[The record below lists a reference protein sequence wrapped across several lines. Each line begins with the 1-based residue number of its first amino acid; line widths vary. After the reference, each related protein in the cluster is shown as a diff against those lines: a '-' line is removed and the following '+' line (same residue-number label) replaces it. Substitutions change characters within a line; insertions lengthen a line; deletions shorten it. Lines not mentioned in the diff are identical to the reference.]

1 MSSSNTPNDTTPAED
16 PTIAPQPGN
25 YPPPLQYAQ
34 PSPQPTPPGGF
45 KRGFGKGI
53 GLGLGLTV
61 MVTALAVVGGI
72 MSVLSLSVLAGASSG
87 DAQTT
92 TTETIWGEA
101 GAGSELR
108 AIEIS
113 GAIMTSASEGGL
125 LAAGTYGYEVADM
138 LDELEAD
145 DAAGVVLLVNT
156 PGGSITG
163 SRAISDAILRYQERT
178 GQQVMVH
185 VQGMSASGGVY
196 STAPA
201 DVIYADHGSIIGS
214 IGVIYGPFV
223 HYDGVVA
230 TSGSLLE
237 TGVTTTGGITQEYIT
252 RGTGKDAGQP
262 FRELT
267 EGERQ
272 MFADLIQPE
281 YERFVEHMATHR
293 GMDATRIV
301 EEFGAGIFESGKA
314 EDLGYID
321 GTMGRDE
328 FFREAATRAGLDP
341 EDTAVVRL
349 AAPGAFESLFGIERV
364 WGHSPALEPAAGEVP
379 FINAGIC
386 GGRSPLVF
394 TGDLAAVC
402 G

>member
-1 MSSSNTPNDTTPAED
+1 MSSSNTPTDSPADNPEHV
-16 PTIAPQPGN
+16 PGRTDF
-25 YPPPLQYAQ
+25 PPPAQQYAP
-34 PSPQPTPPGGF
+34 PSNGPERPGGF

-61 MVTALAVVGGI
+61 MVIALALVGGI
-72 MSVLSLSVLAGASSG
+72 MSILSLGVLVGSTSG
-87 DAQTT
+87 DAQTS
-92 TTETIWGEA
+92 TTETVWGEP
-101 GAGSELR
+101 GAGSQLR
-108 AIEIS
+108 AIDIS
-113 GAIMTSASEGGL
+113 GAIMTSSAEGGL
-125 LAAGTYGYEVADM
+125 LAAGTFGYEVADM
-138 LDELEAD
+138 LDALETD

-163 SRAISDAILRYQERT
+163 SRAISDAIERYQERT

-214 IGVIYGPFV
+214 IGVIYGPFT

-230 TSGSLLE
+230 TSGSIIE
-237 TGVTTTGGITQEYIT
+237 SGVTTTGGITQEYIT

-267 EGERQ
+267 DGERQ
-272 MFADLIQPE
+272 MFEDLIQPE

-301 EEFGAGIFESGKA
+301 DEYGAGLFEAGKA
-314 EDLGYID
+314 EELGYVD
-321 GTMGRDE
+321 GTLGRDE
-328 FFREAATRAGLDP
+328 FFREAATLAGLDP
-341 EDTAVVRL
+341 EDTEVVRL
-349 AAPGAFESLFGIERV
+349 AAPGAFEALFGVERV
-364 WGHSPALEPAAGEVP
+364 WGQSRPLEPAAGVVSV
-379 FINAGIC
+379 NAGLC
-386 GGRSPLVF
+386 GGRAPLVF
-394 TGDLAAVC
+394 AGDLAAVC

>member
-1 MSSSNTPNDTTPAED
+1 MSSSNPPTDTPVS
-16 PTIAPQPGN
+16 PQQTSDF
-25 YPPPLQYAQ
+25 PPPMPQYGQ
-34 PSPQPTPPGGF
+34 PSGPDVRPSGF
-45 KRGFGKGI
+45 KRGFGNGF
-53 GLGLGLTV
+53 GFGLGLTV
-61 MVTALAVVGGI
+61 MLVALSLVGGI
-72 MSVLSLSVLAGASSG
+72 LSIISLGVLVGSSSG
-87 DAQTT
+87 DAQTSA
-92 TTETIWGEA
+92 TETIWGEA
-101 GAGSELR
+101 GAATELR
-108 AIEIS
+108 AIDIS
-113 GAIMTSASEGGL
+113 GAIMTSGADGGL

-138 LDELEAD
+138 LDDLEAD

-163 SRAISDAILRYQERT
+163 SKAISDAILRYQERT
-178 GQQVMVH
+178 EQQVMVH

-214 IGVIYGPFV
+214 IGVIYGPFE

-230 TSGSLLE
+230 TSGSILE
-237 TGVTTTGGITQEYIT
+237 SGVTTTGGITSEYIT

-267 EGERQ
+267 DGERQ
-272 MFADLIQPE
+272 MFNDLIQPE
-281 YERFVEHMATHR
+281 YERFVDHMATHR

-301 EEFGAGIFESGKA
+301 DEYGAGIFETGKA
-314 EDLGYID
+314 EELGYID
-321 GTMGRDE
+321 GTMGREE
-328 FFREAATRAGLDP
+328 FFREAATRAGVDP
-341 EDTAVVRL
+341 DDTAVVRL

-364 WGHSPALEPAAGEVP
+364 WGQAPALEPTAGELP
-379 FINAGIC
+379 FINASIC
-386 GGRSPLVF
+386 GGRTPLVF